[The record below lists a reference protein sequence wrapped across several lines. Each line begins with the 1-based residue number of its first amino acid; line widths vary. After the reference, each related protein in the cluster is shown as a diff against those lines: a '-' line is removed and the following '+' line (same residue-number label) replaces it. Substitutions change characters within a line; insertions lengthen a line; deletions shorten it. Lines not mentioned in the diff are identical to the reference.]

1 MNKPTNIKAII
12 FDCDGVLLDSE
23 LLFIENLIQYLK
35 SKGKNASLDEV
46 KKYIGIPLDEII
58 RMIINDYNLSDNFNE
73 IENYFNENDS
83 VINHHEK
90 LKAMNGVID
99 FIKEAYKKG
108 LILAV
113 GSSSPIDYVL
123 TVLNQFEIKKYFS
136 LILTISEV
144 PKGKPSPDI
153 YNEIVKRLNL
163 NKDEVIVIE
172 DSTIGIKAANSAGLF
187 CIGFKGSLIMQ
198 DTSNADISAY
208 SYKELKKTLNWEEE

>member
-1 MNKPTNIKAII
+1 MNKPTKIKAII

-35 SKGKNASLDEV
+35 SKGINTSLDDV

-58 RMIINDYNLSDNFNE
+58 RMIINDYNLSDNFKE
-73 IENYFNENDS
+73 IEKYFNENDS
-83 VINHHEK
+83 VINHPDK
-90 LKAMNGVID
+90 LKHMSGVID
-99 FIKEAYKKG
+99 FIKEAYKKE

-144 PKGKPSPDI
+144 PNGKPSPDI

-172 DSTIGIKAANSAGLF
+172 DSTIGIKAANSAGIF

-198 DTSNADISAY
+198 DTSNADMSAY
-208 SYKELKKTLNWEEE
+208 SYKEVKKILNWEE

>member
-35 SKGKNASLDEV
+35 SKGKNTSLDEV

-73 IENYFNENDS
+73 IEKYFNENDS

-90 LKAMNGVID
+90 LKPMNGVID

-123 TVLNQFEIKKYFS
+123 TVLNQFEINKYFS

-144 PKGKPSPDI
+144 PNGKPSPDI

-163 NKDEVIVIE
+163 NKNEVIVIE
-172 DSTIGIKAANSAGLF
+172 DSTIGIKAAKSAGIF
-187 CIGFKGSLIMQ
+187 CIGFKGSLIIQ
-198 DTSNADISAY
+198 DTSNADISVY
-208 SYKELKKTLNWEEE
+208 SYKELKKILNWEEE